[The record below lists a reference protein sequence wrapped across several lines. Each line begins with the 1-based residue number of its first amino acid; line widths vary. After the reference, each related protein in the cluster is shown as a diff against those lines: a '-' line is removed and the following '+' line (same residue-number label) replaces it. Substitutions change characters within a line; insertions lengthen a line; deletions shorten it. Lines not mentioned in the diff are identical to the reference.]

1 MKNKVKEIT
10 INKITRTDMNKNKID
25 IQDSEDFIFEEKNY
39 AINYTLKIIADNS
52 DVEHGGGITEA
63 PYTRGDTKYTISHL
77 EVCVYDED
85 EELIEFDYDYL
96 YEIITN
102 YLN

>member
-1 MKNKVKEIT
+1 MKNKVKEII
-10 INKITRTDMNKNKID
+10 INKINRTDINKNKID

-63 PYTRGDTKYTISHL
+63 PYTRGNTKYIIEYLSVEIL
-77 EVCVYDED
+77 NED
-85 EELIEFDYDYL
+85 ELIEFDYDYL
-96 YEIITN
+96 YEIITK